1 MRAVFRKCGQSA
13 PSCAPREATNEN
25 LEGVNLKTAGIRCEH
40 YDKRNAHRPVRHRS
54 PMRSIIRVMSAL
66 CFASLSWAAQCWFG
80 RRGALAW
87 SKSH

>member
-1 MRAVFRKCGQSA
+1 MDVQDFRGKIKWNARRTDFGN
-13 PSCAPREATNEN
+13 TY
-25 LEGVNLKTAGIRCEH
+25 K
-40 YDKRNAHRPVRHRS
+40 YDKRNAHHPVRHRS